1 MLEHAANYDARFQ
14 KTIDQLTSLLR
25 APSILSF
32 INIPW
37 LPESDSDTDTDTSP
51 QHTLKL
57 LDYACGTGLI
67 TRAFLPYVSRAIG
80 VDLSPEMVAVYN
92 AHAHNQGLGR
102 EEMCGVVGN
111 LLEGGEGRLEGDEEG
126 NGEFFD
132 FDVAVV
138 GLGFHHFADARLAA
152 KRLGERLKKGGVLVV
167 VDFESH
173 EPVHGGGHGHSHGHS
188 HGHGHEH
195 SKEKEE
201 EQEADVSKQ
210 VKETITH
217 HGFSEEEI
225 RSIFEDAGV
234 GAEFGYRVL
243 GKGIVF
249 HGTHGDG
256 KGEGERKEMRRG
268 VFIARGTKV

>member
-1 MLEHAANYDARFQ
+1 M
-14 KTIDQLTSLLR
+14 DQLTSLLR
-25 APSILSF
+25 APEILSF

-37 LPESDSDTDTDTSP
+37 LPDSDSDSSTPP
-51 QHTLKL
+51 QQELKL

-67 TRAFLPYVSRAIG
+67 TRTFLPYVSRAVG
-80 VDLSPEMVAVYN
+80 VDLSQEMVAVYN

-102 EEMCGVVGN
+102 EEMWGVQGN
-111 LLEGGEGRLEGDEEG
+111 LLEGGEGRLDADEGEEGDLYG
-126 NGEFFD
+126 

-152 KRLGERLKKGGVLVV
+152 KRLGERLKKGAVLVV
-167 VDFESH
+167 VDFERH
-173 EPVHGGGHGHSHGHS
+173 DG
-188 HGHGHEH
+188 HGHGHGHGE
-195 SKEKEE
+195 EK
-201 EQEADVSKQ
+201 EQEADMHKQ
-210 VKETITH
+210 VKETVTH

-234 GAEFGYRVL
+234 GGEFGYRVL

-249 HGTHGDG
+249 HGVHGDG
-256 KGEGERKEMRRG
+256 KEEEERKEMRRG